1 MGVSGAKINFLEH
14 LDPLRPRTI
23 GRPYSV
29 SWQDRRGIKHITR
42 FSDEESARGF
52 SACLG
57 HIGAKPWTAYIPSDL
72 TEAEL
77 LP

>member
-1 MGVSGAKINFLEH
+1 MGTSGARVNFLEH

-29 SWQDRRGIKHITR
+29 SWEDRRGIKHITR
-42 FSDEESARGF
+42 FTDEESARGF
-52 SACLG
+52 SACLKFM
-57 HIGAKPWTAYIPSDL
+57 GARPWTGYVPADL

-77 LP
+77 LE